1 MSIFRIV
8 AACALAAAT
17 ISAASRAEA
26 KDIWPPPAKY
36 DSGPL
41 INAQYPVAIIK
52 HLSPAKLID
61 ACQGKHLA
69 CSYAEI
75 GSPCQIYLPMTGWQG
90 MVRHEMGHCRGW
102 SADHKS

>member
-1 MSIFRIV
+1 MTILRTVLAGLLLV
-8 AACALAAAT
+8 AT
-17 ISAASRAEA
+17 ASTADAR
-26 KDIWPPPAKY
+26 KNMWPPVAKY

-41 INAQYPVAIIK
+41 MNARYPKPIIK
-52 HLSPAKLID
+52 HLSPTKLIH

-75 GSPCQIYLPMTGWQG
+75 GSPCEIFLPLVGWEK
-90 MVRHEMGHCRGW
+90 MIRHEMGHCRGW

>member
-1 MSIFRIV
+1 MTILRTV
-8 AACALAAAT
+8 LATLVVLTA
-17 ISAASRAEA
+17 SAAEA
-26 KDIWPPPAKY
+26 RDIWPPFAKY

-41 INAQYPVAIIK
+41 MNAQYPVPIIS
-52 HLSPAKLID
+52 HLSPAKLIV

-75 GSPCQIYLPMTGWQG
+75 GSPCHIFLPMVGWKP
-90 MVRHEMGHCRGW
+90 MLRHEMGHCRGW